1 VVRRSF
7 ERSERRTIRT
17 TRTIRTIRSIRST
30 APVLNLMKRVAHMP
44 AHVHSSHGCAFDATL
59 RFCRDFKDF
68 ARQLAVDAGARYEGE
83 GSWPAAC

>member
-1 VVRRSF
+1 
-7 ERSERRTIRT
+7 
-17 TRTIRTIRSIRST
+17 
-30 APVLNLMKRVAHMP
+30 MKRVAHMP
-44 AHVHSSHGCAFDATL
+44 AHVHSSHGCAFHATL